1 MVNGR
6 NTMSFT
12 NMETLKKDN
21 MNLADK
27 IYILDTTLRDGEQT
41 PGVALT
47 VDDKIQIAQKLNN
60 LGVDKIE
67 VGFPASSPGE
77 IESAKK
83 IKARDLD
90 STLVGLSRSLRKDI
104 DAVIDAELDYVHTF
118 IGTSPLHRDY
128 KLKKSKEEI
137 IDSAVDTVE
146 YAKDHGLTVEFSAED
161 GTRTEREFLFEIFNE
176 VVSAG
181 ADFLDVPDTVGIL
194 TPALTRNMITDIKNN
209 FKTPISV
216 HFHNDF
222 GLANANTLTAIE
234 CGANQAHVTING
246 LGERTGN
253 CSLEELVMALKS
265 AYQIDLGLDTTR
277 LYSLSNLV
285 GRLTGVKMPVNKPI
299 VGDNAFAHESGIHV
313 HGILNN
319 ASTYEP
325 MSPEMVGHSRR
336 IILGK
341 HTGANAV
348 RAKLKEYHI
357 DLDEE
362 QFNNVFN
369 SIKSLGD
376 SGKCVTDD
384 DLVAIAITELSSAR
398 ETPIIIKGL
407 SISMGANVSPTATVK
422 LEIDGV
428 IKETASTGVGPID
441 AALNAVRDL
450 IQDTIDMELEEYN
463 LEAITG
469 GTDALAEV
477 FVVTSDSEGNNSTG
491 RSTNQDIV
499 MASILAIVDSI
510 NKLLLIKYLIIF
522 FIWTFCFIIFL
533 ILLFLFNFYLFF
545 IFFLRF
551 LSSFL

>member
-1 MVNGR
+1 MAKGR

-510 NKLLLIKYLIIF
+510 NKLLLIKRSI
-522 FIWTFCFIIFL
+522 
-533 ILLFLFNFYLFF
+533 
-545 IFFLRF
+545 
-551 LSSFL
+551 